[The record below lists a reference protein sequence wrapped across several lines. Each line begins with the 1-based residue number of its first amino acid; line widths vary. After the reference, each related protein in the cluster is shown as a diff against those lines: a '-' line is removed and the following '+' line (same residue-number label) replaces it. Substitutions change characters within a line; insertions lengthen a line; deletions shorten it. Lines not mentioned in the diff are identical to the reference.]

1 MAGIDLYEL
10 ASFLAANGPHRVL
23 PASRRLRVIF
33 NRVVIVDT
41 TSAVFVWEHDR
52 YPQYYVPAT
61 ALVGCVVREKRSLE
75 DGKAAVVEL
84 SVGSAGG
91 GDKVTTDRVLRF
103 ADDPGLGPLAN
114 LARLEFGAMDQ
125 WLEEDVPIYVHPKD
139 PYKRIDV
146 LPSSRTIEVKIGN
159 ETVAKASSS
168 VHLLETGLP
177 ARYYI
182 SPGAVDPALLRKSS
196 LTTKC
201 PYKGEAE
208 YWHVVLAGGKE
219 EVVENVVW
227 QYRIPTH
234 ESSGIAGLL
243 CFYNERVDV
252 FLDGVL
258 QERPKTHFA

>member
-1 MAGIDLYEL
+1 MAGTDLYEL
-10 ASFLAANGPHRVL
+10 ASFLAANGPHKVL
-23 PASRRLRVIF
+23 PTSRRLRVVF

-61 ALVGCVVREKRSLE
+61 ALVGCTVRDKRRLGDE
-75 DGKAAVVEL
+75 KAAVVEL
-84 SVGSAGG
+84 TAGSPGD
-91 GDKVTTDRVLRF
+91 DKVTTDRVLRF
-103 ADDPGLGPLAN
+103 ANDPGLGPLAN

-125 WLEEDVPIYVHPKD
+125 WLEEDAPVYVHPKD

-146 LPSSRTIEVKIGN
+146 LPSSREIQVKIGRH
-159 ETVAKASSS
+159 TVAKASSS
-168 VHLLETGLP
+168 VHLLETSLP
-177 ARYYI
+177 PRYYI
-182 SPGAVDPALLRKSS
+182 SPGAVDPGLLRKSS

-208 YWHVVLAGGKE
+208 YWHVVMDGKE
-219 EVVENVVW
+219 VENVVW
-227 QYRIPTH
+227 QYRIPTL

-252 FLDGVL
+252 YLDGVL
-258 QERPKTHFA
+258 QERPTAHFG

>member
-1 MAGIDLYEL
+1 MAGADLYEL
-10 ASFLAANGPHRVL
+10 ATFLTANGPHKVL
-23 PASRRLRVIF
+23 PTSRRLRVVF

-41 TSAVFVWEHDR
+41 TSAVFVWEHDK

-61 ALVGCVVREKRSLE
+61 ALVSCAVRDKRLVE
-75 DGKAAVVEL
+75 NKKAAVVEL
-84 SVGSAGG
+84 TVGGPGS
-91 GDKVTTDRVLRF
+91 DEVTTDRVLRF
-103 ADDPGLGPLAN
+103 ANDPGLGPLTN

-139 PYKRIDV
+139 PFKRIDV
-146 LPSSRTIEVKIGN
+146 LPSSREIQVKIGDD
-159 ETVAKASSS
+159 TVAKASSS

-177 ARYYI
+177 TRYYI
-182 SPGAVDPALLRKSS
+182 SPGAVDPGLLRKSS

-208 YWHVVLAGGKE
+208 YWHVVTGGKT
-219 EVVENVVW
+219 VENIVW
-227 QYRIPTH
+227 QYRIPTL

-243 CFYNERVDV
+243 CFYNEKVDV
-252 FLDGVL
+252 YLDGVL